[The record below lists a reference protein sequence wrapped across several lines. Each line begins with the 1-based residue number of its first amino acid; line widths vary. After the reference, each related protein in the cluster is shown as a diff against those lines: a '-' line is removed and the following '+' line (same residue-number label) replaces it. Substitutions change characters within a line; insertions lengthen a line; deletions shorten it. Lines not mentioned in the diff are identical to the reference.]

1 MLRGALFD
9 LLGTAPELAGVAI
22 VGHDGIPLEIQTRGE
37 FDVNTLAAEFADLVK
52 GMTSRLTDAKMGSL
66 SGMTVETPDHRIIIE
81 PVAAGYFLLG
91 VMRPGGVAGRV
102 RFLLK
107 KASLVIAPALA

>member
-1 MLRGALFD
+1 MLRDCLIE
-9 LLGTAPELAGVAI
+9 LLSSAPEIAGVAI
-22 VGHDGIPLEIQTRGE
+22 VGLDGIPLEMQTRGE
-37 FDVNTLAAEFADLVK
+37 FDANTLAAEFADLVK
-52 GMTSRLTDAKMGSL
+52 GMKSRLTEAKMGSL

-81 PVAAGYFLLG
+81 PVVTGYFLLG
-91 VMRPGGVAGRV
+91 VVRPGGIAGRV